1 MCALFLFGIPAAIIA
16 NAKGFRPWRWLLSLG
31 IIGFIV
37 VICFASA
44 EKKGLDPA
52 ESARRAEKAN
62 SIGAFLCGINIFF
75 VIIFILAALFR

>member
-16 NAKGFRPWRWLLSLG
+16 AKKGFRPLRWLLALG

-37 VICFASA
+37 VICFPSA

-52 ESARRAEKAN
+52 ESARRAEQAN

-75 VIIFILAALFR
+75 VVISILAALFR